1 MNNKLNIRDYVNI
14 DETFDLSGKT
24 FIIHTSDDND
34 EASKVYVNK
43 KKQLAEKH
51 GMNVIVK
58 HDQPFHYNSDE
69 KVTIEMIQKP
79 TSSWLDIKAR
89 SLPEDYDIDGLGDK
103 AAIKLYRAKRPHE
116 LPKFVPC
123 TAYGVHKLIESHC
136 EAHGLRRRDV
146 RVAIL
151 GRSELVG
158 KPLAVIL
165 NCHGYRVET
174 FDSRSK
180 FGNEFYSY
188 DYVVVAT
195 GKLFSVNETDD
206 IVHRTRRLIIDVGIH
221 RVDGKLRGDLEPNT
235 LADGI
240 IEYTPVPGGVGLLTT
255 WAIFKQLHNSLQ

>member
-1 MNNKLNIRDYVNI
+1 MYKINIRDYVNI
-14 DETFDLSGKT
+14 DETFDLRDKT
-24 FIIHTSDDND
+24 FIINTSDQND
-34 EASKVYVNK
+34 EASHVYVNK

-103 AAIKLYRAKRPHE
+103 AAIKLYRAKRPNE

-123 TAYGVHKLIESHC
+123 TAYGVHKLIEAHC
-136 EAHGLRRRDV
+136 STQNLEPRNV

-165 NCHGYRVET
+165 NCHGYHVET
-174 FDSRSK
+174 FDSRSN
-180 FGNEFYSY
+180 FDHAYYMY

-195 GKLFSVNETDD
+195 GQLFSPDKTKRVIDKTK
-206 IVHRTRRLIIDVGIH
+206 HLIIDVGIH
-221 RVDGKLRGDLEPNT
+221 RIDGKLRGDLDQDT

-255 WAIFKQLHNSLQ
+255 WAIFKQLHDSL

>member
-24 FIIHTSDDND
+24 FIIHTSDEND

-51 GMNVIVK
+51 GMNVIIR
-58 HDQPFHYNSDE
+58 HDKPFCHNSEELPD
-69 KVTIEMIQKP
+69 IEMIQKP
-79 TSSWLDIKAR
+79 TSPDLERR
-89 SLPEDYDIDGLGDK
+89 SMFTPEYCDIDGLGD
-103 AAIKLYRAKRPHE
+103 AAAVKMYRAKRPHE

-195 GKLFSVNETDD
+195 GKLFSANETDN

-255 WAIFKQLHNSLQ
+255 WAIFKQLHDSLQ